1 MSEKTSMKIFLI
13 GFMGSGK
20 TTWAKII
27 AGKLNIPFF
36 DLDEL
41 IEKRA
46 NLKINDI
53 FDIKGEKYFRK
64 LEAVCLRELHVLDSF
79 ILACGG
85 GTPCFHDN
93 MLVMNSLGVTAWLNT
108 PKEVMATRL
117 LEEAGHRPLVN
128 GLTPEK
134 LHEFIEDK
142 LEERL
147 QYYNQAKIVLDPTVS
162 TPDDLIQ
169 QLQKHA

>member
-1 MSEKTSMKIFLI
+1 MRIFLI

-20 TTWAKII
+20 TTWSKII
-27 AGKLNIPFF
+27 GEKLAIPSF
-36 DLDEL
+36 DLDDL

-53 FDIKGEKYFRK
+53 FDSKGEKYFRK
-64 LEAVCLRELHVLDSF
+64 VEAVCLRELHVLDHF

-85 GTPCFHDN
+85 GTPCFYDN
-93 MLVMNSLGVTAWLNT
+93 MMVMNSLGTTIWLNT

-117 LEEAGHRPLVN
+117 MEEAGQRPLIK
-128 GLTPEK
+128 GMSAEK

-147 QYYNQAKIVLDPTVS
+147 QFYNQARIIIDPS
-162 TPDDLIQ
+162 ESSPEDLIR

>member
-1 MSEKTSMKIFLI
+1 MRIFLI

-27 AGKLNIPFF
+27 SEKLQMPFF
-36 DLDEL
+36 DLDDL

-53 FDIKGEKYFRK
+53 FDRKGEKYFRK

-85 GTPCFHDN
+85 GTPCFYDN
-93 MLVMNSLGVTAWLNT
+93 MMVMNALGTTVWMNT
-108 PKEVMATRL
+108 PKEIMATRL
-117 LEEAGHRPLVN
+117 LEEAEHRPLIK
-128 GLTPEK
+128 GLSSEK

-147 QYYNQAKIVLDPTVS
+147 QFYNQARIIIDPTDY